1 MAHAEGISLIE
12 VSTRKVRAVAPA
24 PGISLFG
31 VDGLYYYRNS
41 LIGVQNFSGDPLRV
55 VRFQLG
61 GGGERVESAR
71 VLEAN
76 NPLFNIPTTG
86 AVAGSSFYFIANSQL
101 RSFDP
106 QGDILPHDKLSDVVI
121 LRTKL

>member
-1 MAHAEGISLIE
+1 
-12 VSTRKVRAVAPA
+12 
-24 PGISLFG
+24 
-31 VDGLYYYRNS
+31 
-41 LIGVQNFSGDPLRV
+41 VQNFSGDPLRV